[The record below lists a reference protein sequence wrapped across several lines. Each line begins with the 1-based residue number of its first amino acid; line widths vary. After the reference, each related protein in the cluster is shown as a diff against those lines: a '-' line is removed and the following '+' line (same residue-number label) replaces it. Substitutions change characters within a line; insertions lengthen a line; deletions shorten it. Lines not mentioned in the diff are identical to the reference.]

1 MKLRFKYGCG
11 RWIMGKWGGKV
22 LYPFVLFAKKKEDVP
37 VWLFRHEM
45 EHVYQIMR
53 MGWWTFYIKYIWFA
67 MRKKYKDHPIEVEA
81 TERQNEPLTATE
93 ERFLA

>member
-1 MKLRFKYGCG
+1 M
-11 RWIMGKWGGKV
+11 
-22 LYPFVLFAKKKEDVP
+22 LYPFVLFAKEKKDVP

-53 MGWWTFYIKYIWFA
+53 MGWWTFYIRYLWYVLWKGYT
-67 MRKKYKDHPIEVEA
+67 DHPFEVEA

-93 ERFLA
+93 ERFLGVK